1 MDQPLSRQRRR
12 TDHPNRVRPHLSI
25 GITGHRHLDTEIA
38 RPKVASL
45 LRAVGYA
52 AEKVWSA
59 APDVFEPVVPV
70 LSLVTPLAAGAD
82 QMAAEEGLEA
92 GYRIHA
98 ILPLPLADYAD
109 DFSDH
114 DRERLKLLLARAQC
128 CLELPAQTGGRT
140 HAYALAG
147 RASVAHSDLI
157 IAIWDGEPARG
168 HGGTAE
174 VVDHAFRRGVPVLHI
189 PAADGAAAQIIWA
202 GYEPQIQHDRLDDAP
217 RREVDADNLDRLLSI
232 LLSPPAAVEE
242 RAFLRRF
249 LAEHQRTVR
258 ARLEYPLLLA
268 LTGAQRIRR
277 SAWRSAPYLSGAR
290 EEWALFRSSS
300 EEARHGVSVALDR
313 ITDAYGWSDRLAQ
326 HFAQTYRSGHV
337 LNFLLA
343 ALAVL
348 LALGGLFL
356 PTVKLWLATAELLA
370 ILGFVLNTRV
380 GTRSNWHRRWLD
392 YRQLAERLRPM
403 RSLKL
408 LGAARPDIGP
418 RTFGR
423 HDSWVDW
430 YAASIWRESGCPSGA
445 LPYDMEEIVRFL
457 VEEEISPQIAYHQAS
472 ARQMHRLD
480 HNLHKLGLLLF
491 GLTILSC
498 FVFLVSY
505 FVFYDW
511 VAHHANGFIFL
522 SAGLPA
528 LGAAL
533 FGIRIQGEFT
543 GSAERSL
550 GTSAALEAIRSEL
563 VKPGITLSR
572 ATDLLEAAARTMFA
586 DLGEW
591 RLAYQQRRLELP
603 G

>member
-1 MDQPLSRQRRR
+1 
-12 TDHPNRVRPHLSI
+12 
-25 GITGHRHLDTEIA
+25 
-38 RPKVASL
+38 
-45 LRAVGYA
+45 
-52 AEKVWSA
+52 
-59 APDVFEPVVPV
+59 
-70 LSLVTPLAAGAD
+70 
-82 QMAAEEGLEA
+82 
-92 GYRIHA
+92 
-98 ILPLPLADYAD
+98 
-109 DFSDH
+109 
-114 DRERLKLLLARAQC
+114 
-128 CLELPAQTGGRT
+128 
-140 HAYALAG
+140 
-147 RASVAHSDLI
+147 
-157 IAIWDGEPARG
+157 
-168 HGGTAE
+168 
-174 VVDHAFRRGVPVLHI
+174 
-189 PAADGAAAQIIWA
+189 
-202 GYEPQIQHDRLDDAP
+202 
-217 RREVDADNLDRLLSI
+217 
-232 LLSPPAAVEE
+232 
-242 RAFLRRF
+242 
-249 LAEHQRTVR
+249 
-258 ARLEYPLLLA
+258 
-268 LTGAQRIRR
+268 
-277 SAWRSAPYLSGAR
+277 
-290 EEWALFRSSS
+290 
-300 EEARHGVSVALDR
+300 
-313 ITDAYGWSDRLAQ
+313 
-326 HFAQTYRSGHV
+326 
-337 LNFLLA
+337 
-343 ALAVL
+343 
-348 LALGGLFL
+348 
-356 PTVKLWLATAELLA
+356 LLA